1 MPEKDRE
8 KEARQPFYSLFSLP
22 VVVYWIIAGPSAP
35 IFFYFLQGGTD
46 LTPNLQKLRY
56 TYLLLY
62 TLGGVC
68 TLMTLALLIWVAVC
82 IALEAE
88 PLAAISFLSHL
99 PTPLRFVIIIAVMA
113 ISIAAWQYGAKYHQ
127 QYEAALKQRRT
138 ER

>member
-22 VVVYWIIAGPSAP
+22 VVVYWIIAGLSSPYL
-35 IFFYFLQGGTD
+35 FYFLQGGTD

-99 PTPLRFVIIIAVMA
+99 PTPLRFVIIIAGMA

>member
-1 MPEKDRE
+1 M
-8 KEARQPFYSLFSLP
+8 
-22 VVVYWIIAGPSAP
+22 
-35 IFFYFLQGGTD
+35 
-46 LTPNLQKLRY
+46 TPNLQKLRY

-99 PTPLRFVIIIAVMA
+99 PTPLRFVIITCRRPCASSSSSPSWPFPSPPGSTA
-113 ISIAAWQYGAKYHQ
+113 PNTTSST
-127 QYEAALKQRRT
+127 KQP
-138 ER
+138 

>member
-1 MPEKDRE
+1 M
-8 KEARQPFYSLFSLP
+8 
-22 VVVYWIIAGPSAP
+22 
-35 IFFYFLQGGTD
+35 
-46 LTPNLQKLRY
+46 TPNLQKLRY

-68 TLMTLALLIWVAVC
+68 TLMTLALLLWVAVC

-113 ISIAAWQYGAKYHQ
+113 VSIAAWQYGAKYHQ